1 MAQQGVRHLVLMGRQ
16 GVTGSARAA
25 IDALEKTGAQVV
37 VARADVAQAEQV
49 ASVLAR
55 IGDSMPPLRGV
66 IHAAGVLD
74 DGLLV
79 NLDQERFSA
88 VMAPKVQGAWNLHA
102 LTLNTPLDFFVLF
115 SSVAS
120 VLGSPGQGSYA
131 AANAF
136 LDALSHQRRALRL
149 PSLTINWGPW
159 AAVGMAA
166 RPDRSRHLAFLG
178 MDAISPQQGLQVLE
192 DLLRRDAAQ
201 IVAVSAHWQQMLH
214 SFRALKHEPGQGQAI
229 ASTMLSQLAIE
240 KAELV
245 ANQSDGRKE
254 QDLTVEALSA
264 IEPEQRL
271 ALLVSHLQKE
281 LAVVLG
287 LESSE
292 IEPKESFNNL
302 GLDSLMVLELKQ
314 RLETD
319 LGIEL
324 PIDSLMQYPSLV
336 DLSAQLLAQMETSQA
351 R

>member
-1 MAQQGVRHLVLMGRQ
+1 
-16 GVTGSARAA
+16 
-25 IDALEKTGAQVV
+25 
-37 VARADVAQAEQV
+37 VAGI
-49 ASVLAR
+49 LAR
-55 IGDSMPPLRGV
+55 ISDAMPPLRGV

-79 NLDQERFSA
+79 NLDQERLST

-102 LTLNTPLDFFVLF
+102 LTLNIPLDFFVLF

-136 LDALSHQRRALRL
+136 LDALSHQRRALGL

-166 RPDRSRHLAFLG
+166 RAERSRRLAFLG
-178 MDAISPQQGLQVLE
+178 MDAIAPQQGLQVLE

-214 SFRALKHEPGQGQAI
+214 SFHAMKHQPAL
-229 ASTMLSQLAIE
+229 LSQLAIE
-240 KAELV
+240 KAERGQIV
-245 ANQSDGRKE
+245 APPANQGDGQKE
-254 QDLTVEALSA
+254 EDLTVEALSA

-292 IEPKESFNNL
+292 IEPQESLNNL

-314 RLETD
+314 RLETGLD
-319 LGIEL
+319 IEL

-336 DLSAQLLAQMETSQA
+336 DLSAQLLSRLETSQA